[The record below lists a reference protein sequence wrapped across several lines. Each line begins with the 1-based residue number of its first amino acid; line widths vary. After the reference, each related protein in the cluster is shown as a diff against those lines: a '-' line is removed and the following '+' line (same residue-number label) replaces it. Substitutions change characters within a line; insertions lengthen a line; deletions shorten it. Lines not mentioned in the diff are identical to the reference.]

1 MFKKIRI
8 AGEKD
13 LSYLLGLKK
22 FIFLIT
28 IILLATGVLGYFFIK
43 SDPESTKSILGVFED
58 LAQKTANLKSYEL
71 LILIFLNNGLK
82 ILAVAFLGILF
93 GIAPIF
99 FTALNGFLIGMVAFL
114 IQENHSWNT
123 FWLGILPHGIFEI
136 PALIIGSAIGLKL
149 GFSFFKFIRKK
160 GELKAELKRAF
171 LFSFRFILPIL
182 LFAAFAEVFISQ
194 IIVNIIK

>member
-1 MFKKIRI
+1 MFKKIKI
-8 AGEKD
+8 AEEKD

-28 IILLATGVLGYFFIK
+28 IVLIATGVLGYFFIK
-43 SDPESTKSILGVFED
+43 SDPESTKSILGVFEN
-58 LAQKTANLKSYEL
+58 LAERTADLKSYEL

-114 IQENHSWNT
+114 IQENHSWST
-123 FWLGILPHGIFEI
+123 FLLGILPHGIFEI
-136 PALIIGSAIGLKL
+136 PALIIGSAIGLRL
-149 GFSFFKFIRKK
+149 GFSLFKFIRKK
-160 GELKAELKRAF
+160 GELKTELKKAF
-171 LFSFRFILPIL
+171 LFSFRFLLSIL
-182 LFAAFAEVFISQ
+182 LFAAFIEVFISQ
-194 IIVNIIK
+194 VVVDIIK